1 MTASESTSRL
11 PDRVDL
17 AVVGG
22 GVCGS
27 VCAAEAA
34 RRGASVAL
42 LEKEGEVAEE
52 GSGRSFGSLRVQG
65 RHPAETPLAVDAIE
79 LWREAART
87 IGVDFE
93 LVQGGNLYVAERE
106 TEVDQLRRQLAEARA
121 AGLADVR
128 LLGPEEVRE
137 IVPSLTRRVAAG
149 LYSARDA
156 HCDPRK
162 ATRAYAAF
170 AEKHGAQIA
179 VGTRAVDLLVADG
192 KIAGVRTER
201 GDVRARAVVV
211 AAGVWTP
218 RLVRRLGI
226 RIPIKPV
233 IYSHAETS
241 PVPPLFR
248 ATVRAFGFS
257 CRQRPDG
264 RIVLGAGLNARVGYE
279 VALGDLRDLG
289 LWLPR
294 YRAHWRQIDLH
305 FRPGRVWR
313 DIRGVVGPPGRAVP
327 VGADPAPDPRTLR
340 RAFEALADAMPA
352 VRGAAL
358 ARSWAGLIDL
368 SPDGLPVLERPR
380 RPDGLV
386 LLTGLSG
393 HGLAIAPVLGRI
405 LADLALD
412 GRTPYDIGPFRLA
425 RFDGAVPMPHRL
437 I

>member
-1 MTASESTSRL
+1 VTASESTSRL

-34 RRGASVAL
+34 RRGARVAV
-42 LEKEGEVAEE
+42 LEKEAEVAEE

-93 LVQGGNLYVAERE
+93 LVQGGNLYVAEHE
-106 TEVDQLRRQLAEARA
+106 AEVDQLRQQLVEARA

-137 IVPSLTRRVAAG
+137 IVPCLTRRVAAG

-162 ATRAYAAF
+162 ATRAYAAL

-226 RIPIKPV
+226 RMRGKEGRRAPHTLNGTAFAIGRTIAAILENFQEPSGEVAIP
-233 IYSHAETS
+233 E
-241 PVPPLFR
+241 
-248 ATVRAFGFS
+248 
-257 CRQRPDG
+257 
-264 RIVLGAGLNARVGYE
+264 VLHPHLPTGMTMIPWKGAGG
-279 VALGDLRDLG
+279 
-289 LWLPR
+289 
-294 YRAHWRQIDLH
+294 
-305 FRPGRVWR
+305 PG
-313 DIRGVVGPPGRAVP
+313 
-327 VGADPAPDPRTLR
+327 
-340 RAFEALADAMPA
+340 
-352 VRGAAL
+352 
-358 ARSWAGLIDL
+358 AG
-368 SPDGLPVLERPR
+368 
-380 RPDGLV
+380 
-386 LLTGLSG
+386 
-393 HGLAIAPVLGRI
+393 
-405 LADLALD
+405 
-412 GRTPYDIGPFRLA
+412 
-425 RFDGAVPMPHRL
+425 
-437 I
+437 